1 MEKCLETGREGEQIP
16 ILDCGCVEQEEVL
29 VTGTDLISVTV
40 FVCSVH
46 CVL

>member
-1 MEKCLETGREGEQIP
+1 MEKCLETGREGEQSP
-16 ILDCGCVEQEEVL
+16 TLDCGGVEQEEVL
-29 VTGTDLISVTV
+29 VTGTDLISVTA